1 MVTFPTTYGVKT
13 VSKQTKQK
21 ILRAVFENE
30 GITGKEL
37 ANVIRKTPSTIRR
50 HCVALVEQGLIVQEK
65 KVRWD
70 NVIMRDGLF
79 GNTAQAKRTFY
90 VYRTPD
96 QG

>member
-1 MVTFPTTYGVKT
+1 M
-13 VSKQTKQK
+13 SKQTQQK
-21 ILRAVFENE
+21 ILMAVSENK

-37 ANVIRKTPSTIRR
+37 ANAIRKTPATVRR

-90 VYRTPD
+90 TYRTPA